1 MEGKKPNIFSKVMQV
16 FISSSSK
23 EMSAFRKQAEKAVE
37 EVGMIYKN
45 FNDPKGAG
53 FTQAPGGDI
62 FEMNRNAI
70 VSSDAFIGLYGF
82 SRVWSPSSEPTLIAT
97 HSEVAN
103 NPGKPIM
110 EFEYEWAEEAGLYM
124 FPFLRTGDTRGANG
138 WEQDPRMM
146 QLYSR
151 LRARSVGWLTSPEEF
166 YTEIKKALQGIIPRV
181 FLSYSRSNRN
191 AVIDLQ
197 NDLRHQDIHAWRD
210 EANIPGGDEW
220 ERVISAAIEELS
232 VMILAVTQESIASEW
247 VKKECEAFIENRKP
261 LIPYII
267 DEQVKDKLPDYLSA
281 IQFID
286 GTQPNGFGE
295 LVKRLRTVLAFG
307 N

>member
-23 EMSAFRKQAEKAVE
+23 EMPAFREQAEKAVD
-37 EVGMIYKN
+37 EVGMVYKN

-70 VSSDAFIGLYGF
+70 VSSDVFIGLYGF
-82 SRVWSPSSEPTLIAT
+82 SRVWSPSNEPTLVNS

-110 EFEYEWAEEAGLYM
+110 EFEYEWAEDGGLYM
-124 FPFLRTGDTRGANG
+124 FPFLRSNDTRGANG
-138 WEQDPRMM
+138 WEKDPRMM

-166 YTEIKKALQGIIPRV
+166 YIEIKKALQGIIPRV
-181 FLSYSRSNRN
+181 FLSYSRINIE
-191 AVIDLQ
+191 AVINLQ
-197 NDLRHQDIHAWRD
+197 KDLRHQDIHVWRD
-210 EANIPGGDEW
+210 ESNIPGGAGW
-220 ERVISAAIEELS
+220 ERVINAAIEELN
-232 VMILAVTQESIASEW
+232 VMVVAVTQESIESEW
-247 VKKECEAFIENRKP
+247 VEKECKAFIENGKP

-267 DEQVKDKLPDYLSA
+267 DEQAKKELPSYLSE

-307 N
+307 Y